1 MNAKQF
7 FDIVVELRTT
17 QKEYF
22 KTRSPIALTKS
33 KSLEKE
39 IDDEIRRV
47 QAIQSLSKQLDLFNT
62 NK

>member
-7 FDIVVELRTT
+7 FDKVVELRTT

-22 KTRSPIALTKS
+22 KTRSPITLTKS
-33 KSLEKE
+33 KFLEKE
-39 IDDEIRRV
+39 IDDEIKRV

-62 NK
+62 KK